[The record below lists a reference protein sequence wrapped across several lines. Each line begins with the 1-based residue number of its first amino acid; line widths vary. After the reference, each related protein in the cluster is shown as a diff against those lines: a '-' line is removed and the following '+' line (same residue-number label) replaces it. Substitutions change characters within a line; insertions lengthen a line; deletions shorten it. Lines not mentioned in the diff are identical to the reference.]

1 MFSLRVLRI
10 KAMQQLFSVVIQ
22 KKSAGI
28 ALTPETFSTAERQAM
43 LLNLPEEVEK
53 VRLLHSSFLQLLT
66 YWAVRQDEQAAL
78 LIQKPDTPLAEDT
91 LLTALRS
98 DHSFLEHTQRYPAV
112 WKEKQANAWY
122 YTYVKPQALFSTYPS
137 PDQQAPTLLA
147 SKLIQLVFK
156 TPEIQTAIGTED
168 ICWNE
173 NRPIVYAL
181 LKKFVKTYATDP
193 AQSFELYTSPLPAE
207 KVTFYDDLLTH
218 TVDDMDRHG
227 KLLHDRVANWSLERI
242 HPMDQVLIRMALTEI
257 EHFPH
262 IPLKVSI
269 NEYLEIAK
277 QYSTPKSAA
286 FINGVVDRLARE
298 KESPTS

>member
-28 ALTPETFSTAERQAM
+28 ALTTGAFSMTERQTM
-43 LLNLPEEVEK
+43 LMNLSQEVEK

-78 LIQKPDTPLAEDT
+78 LIERPATPLWEDS
-91 LLTALRS
+91 LLTTLRQ
-98 DHSFLEHTQRYPAV
+98 DHSFVELTQRYPAV
-112 WKEKQANAWY
+112 WKPTQANAWY
-122 YTYVKPQALFSTYPS
+122 YTYVKPQEFFSAQPS
-137 PDQQAPTLLA
+137 SAPQAPTPLA
-147 SKLIQLVFK
+147 SKLIQLIFK
-156 TPEIQTAIGTED
+156 TPAIQTAIGKED

-181 LKKFVKTYATDP
+181 LKKFVKTFASDP
-193 AQSFELYTSPLPAE
+193 AQSMDLYTHPLPVE
-207 KVTFYDDLLTH
+207 KVTFYEELLTH
-218 TVDDMDRHG
+218 TIDNTDRHSN
-227 KLLHDRVANWSLERI
+227 LLHERVDNWSLERI
-242 HPMDQVLIRMALTEI
+242 HPMDQILIRMALTEI
-257 EHFPH
+257 DHFSH

-269 NEYLEIAK
+269 NEYIEIAK
-277 QYSTPKSAA
+277 QYSTPKSAS

-298 KESPTS
+298 KEPPTS